1 MDFRLSVEEEK
12 LRQSVEAFVREEL
25 IPLEPE
31 FETTPDIFE
40 GSRWKSRAKLSR
52 DPEIKRYVAIME
64 DLEKKAE
71 ARGLWYLDVSK
82 EYGGLGVSNVAMIAV
97 TEELEKTSVPFE
109 LGNHVSNILYNCKG
123 EQIDKFLW
131 PCIRGEKTSAF
142 GLSEP
147 ASGADPS
154 MLQTTATPDGDF
166 FVINGTKMFPTFAD
180 VADFVQLFARLP
192 GTKGREGV
200 TCFLIDTGTPGY
212 RVARS
217 IATIAGTE
225 PCELVFEDCRVH
237 KSQVLGEVGN
247 GWALNQAWL
256 GARRFQVGICS
267 HGMSQRVLR
276 AVASLVRD
284 DDPSTRAPALARGSR
299 SGLRPTGALE
309 SATGLPVE
317 LHKEAGK
324 YVERIGHF
332 LGELEALRTLTY
344 FGAWKADQKM
354 DVRTEA
360 ANVKLF
366 GTELVH
372 KVIDFALEAAGPS
385 ALRKQ
390 NIIAR
395 AFRHAR
401 SQRIVEGPSEIQR
414 HIIQRALFR
423 EGVAMLELQ

>member
-1 MDFRLSVEEEK
+1 MDFRLSSAEEGLRQKVEE
-12 LRQSVEAFVREEL
+12 FVRQEL

-31 FETTPDIFE
+31 FLNAPDIFE
-40 GSRWKSRAKLSR
+40 GSRWKSRAKLSG
-52 DPEIKRYVAIME
+52 DPEIRRYIEVM
-64 DLEKKAE
+64 DGLEKKAE
-71 ARGLWYLDVSK
+71 AAGLWHLDIPQ
-82 EYGGLGVSNVAMIAV
+82 EYGGLEVSNVAMIAV
-97 TEELEKTSVPFE
+97 TEELEKTSIPFE
-109 LGNHVSNILYNCKG
+109 FGNHVSNILYNCRG
-123 EQIDKFLW
+123 EQIDRFLL

-154 MLQTTATPDGDF
+154 MLQTTATPDGDDF
-166 FVINGTKMFPTFAD
+166 IINGTKMFPTFAD

-225 PCELVFEDCRVH
+225 PCELIFEDCRVP
-237 KSQVLGEVGN
+237 KAQVLGEVGN
-247 GWALNQAWL
+247 GWELNQAWL
-256 GARRFQVGICS
+256 GARRFQVGIRS

-276 AVASLVRD
+276 HVAELLRHDSREAEKLVG
-284 DDPSTRAPALARGSR
+284 TLGYFLA
-299 SGLRPTGALE
+299 
-309 SATGLPVE
+309 E
-317 LHKEAGK
+317 LA
-324 YVERIGHF
+324 
-332 LGELEALRTLTY
+332 ALRTLTY
-344 FGAWKADQKM
+344 YGAWKADQKM
-354 DVRTEA
+354 DVRSEA

-372 KVIDFALEAAGPS
+372 KIIDFALEVAGPS
-385 ALRKQ
+385 VLRKQ
-390 NIIAR
+390 HAVAR

-401 SQRIVEGPSEIQR
+401 SRRIVEGPSEIQR

-423 EGVAMLELQ
+423 EGAELLELV

>member
-1 MDFRLSVEEEK
+1 MDFRLSSTEESLRKKVEE
-12 LRQSVEAFVREEL
+12 FVRDEL

-31 FETTPDIFE
+31 FLTAPDIFE

-52 DPEIKRYVAIME
+52 DPEIRRYIEIME
-64 DLEKKAE
+64 VLEKKAE
-71 ARGLWYLDVSK
+71 AAGLWYLDVPQ
-82 EYGGLGVSNVAMIAV
+82 EYGGLDVSNVAMIAV
-97 TEELEKTSVPFE
+97 TEELEKTSIPFE
-109 LGNHVSNILYNCKG
+109 LGNHVSNILYSCRG
-123 EQIDKFLW
+123 EQIDRFLR

-154 MLQTTATPDGDF
+154 MLQTTATPDGDDF
-166 FVINGTKMFPTFAD
+166 IINGTKMFPTFAD

-225 PCELVFEDCRVH
+225 PCELIFEDCRVP
-237 KSQVLGEVGN
+237 KTQVLGDVGN
-247 GWALNQAWL
+247 GWELNQAWL
-256 GARRFQVGICS
+256 GARRFQVGIRS

-276 AVASLVRD
+276 HVAESLRHD
-284 DDPSTRAPALARGSR
+284 SQ
-299 SGLRPTGALE
+299 
-309 SATGLPVE
+309 
-317 LHKEAGK
+317 EA
-324 YVERIGHF
+324 ERFAGTLGHF
-332 LGELEALRTLTY
+332 LAELAALRTLTY
-344 FGAWKADQKM
+344 YGAWKADQKM
-354 DVRTEA
+354 DVRSEA

-372 KVIDFALEAAGPS
+372 KIIDFALEVAGPPVM
-385 ALRKQ
+385 RKEHAV
-390 NIIAR
+390 AR

-401 SQRIVEGPSEIQR
+401 SRRIVEGPSEIQR

-423 EGVAMLELQ
+423 EGVELLELI

>member
-1 MDFRLSVEEEK
+1 MDFRLSSTEEGLRKKVEE
-12 LRQSVEAFVREEL
+12 FVRDEL

-31 FETTPDIFE
+31 FLHAPDIFE

-52 DPEIKRYVAIME
+52 DPEIRRYIEIME
-64 DLEKKAE
+64 GLEKKAE
-71 ARGLWYLDVSK
+71 AAGLWYLDVPQ
-82 EYGGLGVSNVAMIAV
+82 EYGGLDVSNVAMIAV
-97 TEELEKTSVPFE
+97 TEELEGTSIPFE
-109 LGNHVSNILYNCKG
+109 LGNHVSNILFSCRG
-123 EQIDKFLW
+123 EQIDRFLL

-154 MLQTTATPDGDF
+154 MLQTTATPDGDDF
-166 FVINGTKMFPTFAD
+166 IINGTKMFPTFAD

-225 PCELVFEDCRVH
+225 PCELIFEDCRVP
-237 KSQVLGEVGN
+237 KTQVLGEVGN
-247 GWALNQAWL
+247 GWELNQAWL
-256 GARRFQVGICS
+256 GARRFQVGIRS

-276 AVASLVRD
+276 YVAEALRH
-284 DDPSTRAPALARGSR
+284 DP
-299 SGLRPTGALE
+299 
-309 SATGLPVE
+309 
-317 LHKEAGK
+317 KETEK
-324 YVERIGHF
+324 FVVTLGHF
-332 LGELEALRTLTY
+332 LAELAALRTLTY
-344 FGAWKADQKM
+344 YGAWKADQKM
-354 DVRTEA
+354 DVRSEA

-372 KVIDFALEAAGPS
+372 KIIDFALEVAGPS
-385 ALRKQ
+385 ALRKEHAV
-390 NIIAR
+390 AR

-401 SQRIVEGPSEIQR
+401 SRRIVEGPSEIQR

-423 EGVAMLELQ
+423 EGVELLELV